1 MNLGQLLLIVLAL
14 ALLATLQLT
23 INSSILRASLIT
35 MDNES
40 RIDAISI
47 AQAMVDEIN
56 SKSFDS
62 TTVDSVVHFTTQLTP
77 LSRFGADRAIE
88 KAVSAYDQEPFQ
100 SRTLF
105 NDVDDYHRYTRLDHS
120 SNLGTFIVRDSIF
133 YVTNTNQDVY
143 SSTPTWY
150 KKIIVVVKHPNM
162 LDSVIISSV
171 DRNHPQ
177 RVTYMLDSVMIK
189 SLSVYREYF

>member
-1 MNLGQLLLIVLAL
+1 MNLGQVLLIVLAL

-23 INSSILRASLIT
+23 INSSLLRASLIT

-56 SKSFDS
+56 SKAFDS
-62 TTVDSVVHFTTQLTP
+62 CTVGKVAHFTSELTP
-77 LSRFGADRAIE
+77 QNRFGPE
-88 KAVSAYDQEPFQ
+88 GTELTVPTYDQEPFK
-100 SRTLF
+100 SRTMF

-120 SNLGTFIVRDSIF
+120 SNLGTFIVRDSII

-143 SSTPTWY
+143 SSTQTWY

-162 LDSVIISSV
+162 LDSIIISSI
-171 DRNHPQ
+171 DRNYPKK
-177 RVTYMLDSVMIK
+177 VSFMLDSVMIK